1 MEKTKNIY
9 SKTQLIALLTL
20 RVLIGWH
27 LLYEGIVKL
36 MNPEW
41 SASSYLRDS
50 KWIFSGFF
58 NWIADTSNVLQI
70 ANFLNIWGLILIGFG
85 LIIGLLTRTST
96 IAGIVLILFYYL
108 ATPPLTGMTYM
119 FPPEGNYLI
128 VNKNLI
134 EIASLVVL
142 LFFPSGKIIGV
153 DRIISKLRR
162 EKS

>member
-1 MEKTKNIY
+1 MDKTKNSY
-9 SKTQLIALLTL
+9 SKIQLSVLVTL

-41 SASSYLRDS
+41 SAASYLRDS

-58 NWIADTSNVLQI
+58 NWISDTSNVLQI
-70 ANFLNIWGLILIGFG
+70 VNFLNVWGLLLIGLG
-85 LIIGLLTRTST
+85 LMIGLLTRTST

-108 ATPPLTGMTYM
+108 ATPPLTGLTYM
-119 FPPEGNYLI
+119 FPPEGSYLI

-134 EIASLVVL
+134 EIAALVVL
-142 LFFPSGKIIGV
+142 LFFPSGKIIGI

-162 EKS
+162 KET

>member
-1 MEKTKNIY
+1 MDKTKNSY
-9 SKTQLIALLTL
+9 SKIQLIALVTL

-41 SASSYLRDS
+41 SAASYLRDS

-58 NWIADTSNVLQI
+58 YWIADTSSVLQI
-70 ANFLNIWGLILIGFG
+70 VNFLNIWGLIFIGLG
-85 LIIGLLTRTST
+85 LIIGLLSRTST

-108 ATPPLTGMTYM
+108 ATPPLSGLTYM
-119 FPPEGNYLI
+119 FPPEGSYLI

-162 EKS
+162 KVS